1 MKVQI
6 IVEQASDGKFWCYTE
21 QGIGDVGL
29 SAMGDSVAAAK
40 ADLMECCE
48 EARKDAEE
56 NGKAFPEVEFEYKY
70 DLQSF
75 FNYFSFLN
83 VSDIAKRAGINPS
96 LMRQYSRG
104 IKKLERR
111 LTSVSQH
118 VWLTLLR
125 IYKQPFS
132 NGCTS

>member
-1 MKVQI
+1 M
-6 IVEQASDGKFWCYTE
+6 
-21 QGIGDVGL
+21 
-29 SAMGDSVAAAK
+29 AAAK

-48 EARKDAEE
+48 EARQDAEA

-96 LMRQYSRG
+96 LMRQYSSGVKKAGEKTYQRLNACMSN
-104 IKKLERR
+104 IKADLQAA
-111 LTSVSQH
+111 V
-118 VWLTLLR
+118 
-125 IYKQPFS
+125 F
-132 NGCTS
+132 